1 MSERFFTI
9 DTHCDAATTSLDRP
23 GWDIGARHAR
33 ATDGSQVDLPR
44 MEEGGL
50 DAVGLAVF
58 VTQAARTPRGW
69 AQAHDTAWRALERAR
84 EAIAR
89 YPARAGVA
97 LTADDGP
104 RLKAAGRR
112 AFYLALENSY
122 SLGHDAGRVARFH
135 ALGVRLLGLNHLLHN
150 ELADSATDPRGPEWG
165 GLSPF
170 GREVV
175 AECNRLG
182 VVLDASHASDDAL
195 WQLLEHSRTP
205 PLLTHSGCRAIC
217 DHPRNVGDALLRALA
232 AKGGVIQINALPM
245 AVVAAP
251 EDGRTAALAAL
262 LLRWAEVELTPETRP
277 RVVAAWEAFERAY
290 PPAPCTL
297 ADYLRQVEHAVAVA
311 GIDHVGIGCDFDG
324 GGGVAGLDEVSDFPR
339 LTRELRARG
348 WSEEHLAKLWG
359 QNTLRVLRAAES
371 EAEGARSGEH
381 PAAPD
386 GRGG

>member
-1 MSERFFTI
+1 MSEAFFTI
-9 DTHCDAATTSLDRP
+9 DTHCDTATTSLARP
-23 GWDIGARHAR
+23 GWEFGERHER
-33 ATDGSQVDLPR
+33 ATDRSQVDLPR

-58 VTQAARTPRGW
+58 VMQAARTPRGW

-84 EAIAR
+84 EVIAR
-89 YPARAGVA
+89 HPTRAGVA

-104 RLKAAGRR
+104 RLKAGGRR

-122 SLGHDAGRVARFH
+122 SLGHDAGKVARFH
-135 ALGVRLLGLNHLLHN
+135 ALGVRMLGLNHLLHN

-205 PLLTHSGCRAIC
+205 PLLTHSGCRAVC
-217 DHPRNVGDALLRALA
+217 DHARNVGDELLRALA
-232 AKGGVIQINALPM
+232 AKGGVIQLNALPM

-251 EDGRTAALAAL
+251 EDGRTAALAAM
-262 LLRWAEVELTPETRP
+262 LLRWAEVELTPETRG
-277 RVVAAWEAFERAY
+277 RVAAEWEAFDRAY
-290 PPAPCTL
+290 PNAPCTL
-297 ADYLRQVEHAVAVA
+297 DDYLRHLEHAVAVA

-339 LTRELRARG
+339 LTQALRDRG

-359 QNTLRVLRAAES
+359 QNTLRVLRAAE
-371 EAEGARSGEH
+371 AVARGAPLGEGT
-381 PAAPD
+381 AAA
-386 GRGG
+386 GG